1 MRKILIF
8 CLVVSVL
15 ALNLVHASALSNESI
30 QAKKAIDKAS
40 SDIREMQLRDIP
52 IARANESLQEAL
64 QLYAAQLAL
73 EDTGSS
79 GNYKV
84 VLNDAQKVSNIK
96 EAAIKASDELR
107 IFNVAYIEASKE
119 TNLSEMHQQYDE
131 IQKSFNEERFED
143 TSDLINKGYK
153 SISDI
158 QASQTSLKLFYD
170 TTSNTLKKFFTD
182 NWIKILIIAL
192 AAIIALVI
200 FWTTIKKL
208 GVNSK
213 IRHLMLEKDTLN
225 SLIKKMQGDYFK
237 SRTISETEYRVKTER
252 FKEMI
257 RDIDRQIPLLKE
269 ELVKLE
275 KNNTKKKP
283 K

>member
-237 SRTISETEYRVKTER
+237 SRTISETE
-252 FKEMI
+252 
-257 RDIDRQIPLLKE
+257 
-269 ELVKLE
+269 
-275 KNNTKKKP
+275 
-283 K
+283 